1 MRSVFAVAAAV
12 WFLNNALTF
21 VPQGS
26 GVIPNPGQVGGLDA
40 VDGGAV
46 AVTWAARTLF
56 AGLVPLSLSLVAWEK
71 VLGLFTRGESA
82 ADAKRAVGP
91 ARPPSESG
99 RP

>member
-1 MRSVFAVAAAV
+1 MRSVFAVAAAA
-12 WFLNNALTF
+12 WFLYNALTF

-56 AGLVPLSLSLVAWEK
+56 AGLVPLSLSLVAWEN
-71 VLGLFTRGESA
+71 VLGPFR
-82 ADAKRAVGP
+82 
-91 ARPPSESG
+91 SG
-99 RP
+99 